1 MKDLQHDFRVP
12 GAATLGL
19 LVCALAAVVG
29 LAGCAPAMVAVGAG
43 HAVLMATDPRSTGAQ
58 IDDDTIEIKI
68 AANEIVMKDDRH
80 VTATSYNGL
89 VLLTGEVPTQAVS
102 DQVERVAKGIDRVR
116 SVQNELVVGPTSE
129 LSARA
134 DDGFITSKVKGRL
147 FDEGGFAPNAV
158 KVVTE
163 RKVVYLMGIVTRAQG
178 ANAGEI
184 AATTSGVAR
193 VVKVFE
199 YTN

>member
-1 MKDLQHDFRVP
+1 
-12 GAATLGL
+12 
-19 LVCALAAVVG
+19 
-29 LAGCAPAMVAVGAG
+29 MVAVGAG

-178 ANAGEI
+178 AKAGEI

>member
-1 MKDLQHDFRVP
+1 MKDMQHDFRVP

-163 RKVVYLMGIVTRAQG
+163 RKVVYLMGMVTRAQG
-178 ANAGEI
+178 AKAGEI

>member
-19 LVCALAAVVG
+19 LVCAFAAVVG

-163 RKVVYLMGIVTRAQG
+163 RKVVYLMGMVTRDKG
-178 ANAGEI
+178 AKAGEI

>member
-102 DQVERVAKGIDRVR
+102 DQVERLAKGIDRVR

-163 RKVVYLMGIVTRAQG
+163 RKVVYLMGMVTRAQG
-178 ANAGEI
+178 AKAGEI

>member
-19 LVCALAAVVG
+19 LVCALVAVGG

-80 VTATSYNGL
+80 VSATSYNGL
-89 VLLTGEVPTQAVS
+89 VLLTGEVPTQTVS

-116 SVQNELVVGPTSE
+116 SVQNELVVGPNSE

-163 RKVVYLMGIVTRAQG
+163 RKVVYLMGMVTRAQG
-178 ANAGEI
+178 AKAGEI

>member
-43 HAVLMATDPRSTGAQ
+43 HAVLIATDPRSTGAQ

-163 RKVVYLMGIVTRAQG
+163 RKVVYLMGMVTRAQG
-178 ANAGEI
+178 AKAGEI

>member
-1 MKDLQHDFRVP
+1 MKNLQHDFRLR
-12 GAATLGL
+12 GAATFGL
-19 LVCALAAVVG
+19 LACALAAVVG

-68 AANEIVMKDDRH
+68 AANDTVMKEDHH

-89 VLLTGEVPTQAVS
+89 VLLTGEVPTQAAS
-102 DQVERVAKGIDRVR
+102 DQVQRIAKAIDRVR
-116 SVQNELVVGPTSE
+116 SVQNELVVGPPSD

-134 DDGFITSKVKGRL
+134 DDSFITSKVKARL
-147 FDEGGFAPNAV
+147 FDEGSIAPNAV

-178 ANAGEI
+178 AKAGEI

-199 YTN
+199 FTN

>member
-163 RKVVYLMGIVTRAQG
+163 RKVVYLMGMVTRAQG
-178 ANAGEI
+178 AKAGEI

>member
-1 MKDLQHDFRVP
+1 MKDSQHDFRVP

-19 LVCALAAVVG
+19 LVCALVAVGG

-89 VLLTGEVPTQAVS
+89 VLLTGEVPTQTVS

-116 SVQNELVVGPTSE
+116 SVQNELVVGPNSE

-163 RKVVYLMGIVTRAQG
+163 RKVVYLMGMVTRAQG
-178 ANAGEI
+178 AKAGEI

>member
-102 DQVERVAKGIDRVR
+102 DQVERLAKGIDRVR

-178 ANAGEI
+178 AKAGEI

>member
-1 MKDLQHDFRVP
+1 MKYLQHDLRLR

-19 LVCALAAVVG
+19 FAVALAAVVG

-58 IDDDTIEIKI
+58 SDDDTIELKF
-68 AANEIVMKDDRH
+68 AANEEVLKDDRH
-80 VTATSYNGL
+80 VSATSYNGL
-89 VLLTGEVPTQAVS
+89 VLLTGEVPSQAVS
-102 DQVERVAKGIDRVR
+102 DQIERIAKAIDRVR
-116 SVQNELVVGPTSE
+116 SVQNELVVGPNSD

-134 DDGFITSKVKGRL
+134 DDSFITSKVKARL
-147 FDEGGFAPNAV
+147 FDEGGVAPNAI

-178 ANAGEI
+178 AKAGDI

>member
-102 DQVERVAKGIDRVR
+102 DQVERFAKGIDRVR

-163 RKVVYLMGIVTRAQG
+163 RKVVYLMGMVTRAQG
-178 ANAGEI
+178 AKAGEI

>member
-1 MKDLQHDFRVP
+1 MKNLQHDSCLR

-19 LVCALAAVVG
+19 LACALAAVVG

-58 IDDDTIEIKI
+58 IDDDTIELKF
-68 AANEIVMKDDRH
+68 AANEEGMKDDRH
-80 VTATSYNGL
+80 VSATSYNGL
-89 VLLTGEVPTQAVS
+89 VLLTGEVPTQAVRE
-102 DQVERVAKGIDRVR
+102 QVERVAKSIDRVR
-116 SVQNELVVGPTSE
+116 SVQNELVIGPNSD
-129 LSARA
+129 LSART
-134 DDGFITSKVKGRL
+134 DDSFITSKVKARL
-147 FDEGGFAPNAV
+147 FDEGDVAPNGV

-163 RKVVYLMGIVTRAQG
+163 RKVVYLMGLVTRAQG
-178 ANAGEI
+178 TKAGEI

-199 YTN
+199 FTN

>member
-163 RKVVYLMGIVTRAQG
+163 RKVVYLMGLVTRAQG
-178 ANAGEI
+178 TKAGEI

>member
-163 RKVVYLMGIVTRAQG
+163 RKVVYLMGMVTRDKG
-178 ANAGEI
+178 AKAGEI